1 MSEPAVWPN
10 RGEILAMAGGFRGA
24 CVLGAAAELDL
35 FGVLP
40 EEGLSAEG
48 VAGRLDCD
56 LRATRTLLDALVAL
70 RLLEKREDKYS
81 VPGEL
86 RPLVVEGTA
95 QTILPMIRHMTNV
108 LRAWSQ
114 LAWAA
119 KAGIPAPRPASIRGF
134 EGDREAF
141 IGGMH
146 SISGPVAADLVGRIA
161 PPPFRHLLDVGGASG
176 TWTIAFLEAV
186 PGSRATIFDLP
197 DAIQLARQRFAGT
210 ELAERVA
217 LVAGDF
223 YRDELPAGAD
233 FAWVSAIAHQHSRQH
248 NRELFAKVCRALE
261 PRGWIAL
268 RDVVMEPCRTRP
280 AEGALFAINMLANT
294 DSGGTYTYEE
304 FADDLQRAGF
314 VGPELRVKSED
325 MNSVVVAKRP

>member
-1 MSEPAVWPN
+1 
-10 RGEILAMAGGFRGA
+10 MAGGFRGA

-35 FGVLP
+35 FGAIP

-56 LRATRTLLDALVAL
+56 LRATRALLNALAAL
-70 RLLEKREDKYS
+70 RLLEKREDQYF

-95 QTILPMIRHMTNV
+95 QTILPMIRHLTNV
-108 LRAWSQ
+108 MRGWSQ
-114 LAWAA
+114 LAWVA
-119 KAGIPAPRPASIRGF
+119 KAGIPAPRAASIRGF

-146 SISGPVAADLVGRIA
+146 SISGPVAAELVARIA
-161 PPPFRHLLDVGGASG
+161 PPPLKHLLDVGGASG

-197 DAIQLARQRFAGT
+197 DAIQLARQRFAGSD
-210 ELAERVA
+210 LAGRVA
-217 LVAGDF
+217 LAAGDF
-223 YRDELPAGAD
+223 YRDELPGGAD
-233 FAWVSAIAHQHSRQH
+233 FAWLSAIAHQHSRQH
-248 NRELFAKVCRALE
+248 NRELFAKVYRALE
-261 PRGWIAL
+261 PGGWIAL

-280 AEGALFAINMLANT
+280 PEGALFAINMLANT
-294 DSGGTYTYEE
+294 DSGGTYTYQE
-304 FADDLQRAGF
+304 FAEDLQRAGF
-314 VGPELRVKSED
+314 VAPELRVKSED
-325 MNSVVVAKRP
+325 MNCVVVARRP